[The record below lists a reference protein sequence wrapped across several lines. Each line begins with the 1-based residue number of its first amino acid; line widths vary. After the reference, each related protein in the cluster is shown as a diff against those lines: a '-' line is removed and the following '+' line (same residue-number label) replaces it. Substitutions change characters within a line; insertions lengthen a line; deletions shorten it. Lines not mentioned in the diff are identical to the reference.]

1 MKGEDRM
8 ATDEEI
14 IVATAPLLQDRLGK
28 GYWLLVFT
36 DLRIIAI
43 RVGSATDAVGFVVI
57 QGLAGPFAPE
67 SDIDRE
73 IKSISSLSVAEIL
86 DLKNDKEIYPH
97 ETIASVVVK
106 PSRMAPSI
114 SITQRGKKRKV
125 YRGERKVILKV
136 HEQKDRLRM
145 HIPNIT

>member
-1 MKGEDRM
+1 L
-8 ATDEEI
+8 APDEEI
-14 IVATAPLLQDRLGK
+14 IVSAGPLLKERLGK

-43 RVGSATDAVGFVVI
+43 KVGSASDAVGSILV
-57 QGLAGPFAPE
+57 QGLAAPFAPE
-67 SDIDRE
+67 SDTDKE
-73 IKSISSLSVAEIL
+73 IKRISSLSVDEMMN
-86 DLKNDKEIYPH
+86 LKADKEIYPR
-97 ETIASVVVK
+97 ETIAAVVVK

-114 SITQRGKKRKV
+114 SITERGKKRTV